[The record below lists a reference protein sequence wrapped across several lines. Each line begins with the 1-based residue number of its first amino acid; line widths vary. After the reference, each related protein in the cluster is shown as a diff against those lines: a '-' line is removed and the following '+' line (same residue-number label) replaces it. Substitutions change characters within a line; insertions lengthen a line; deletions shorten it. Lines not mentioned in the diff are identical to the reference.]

1 MKKLGLVT
9 PPKPNSWIP
18 KNDATFEAGDN
29 KTPKSTITGSF
40 MTTIFWWV
48 FETLSD
54 WLHPKPSFGGKKKEK
69 NDAQAL
75 EPWSFPSSFSSFG
88 AVGMIENPSTY
99 WRGVILLHPC

>member
-18 KNDATFEAGDN
+18 KNDAMVEAGDN

-54 WLHPKPSFGGKKKEK
+54 WLHPKPSFGGLEKIKRKKRRPGTRTVEFSIKLFVFRRSW
-69 NDAQAL
+69 ND
-75 EPWSFPSSFSSFG
+75 
-88 AVGMIENPSTY
+88 
-99 WRGVILLHPC
+99 